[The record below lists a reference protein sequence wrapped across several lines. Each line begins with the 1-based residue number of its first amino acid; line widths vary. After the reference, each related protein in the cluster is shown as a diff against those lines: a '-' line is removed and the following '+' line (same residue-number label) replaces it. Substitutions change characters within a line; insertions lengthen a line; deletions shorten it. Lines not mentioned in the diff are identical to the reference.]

1 MNILTRIKRIFHRPP
16 DFTIGDRAD
25 PYMLRWY
32 VIPRNRWFNIY
43 LHRVCKSDDDRAL
56 HDHPW
61 ASLSIILRGSYWE
74 ITEVDGVDCWTK
86 YRRGRFIYRS
96 STYSHRLFL
105 TDDKPCWTLFITG
118 KRVRDWGFYCPKGWV
133 PWQEFTSGDITG
145 NTRGK
150 GCGD

>member
-1 MNILTRIKRIFHRPP
+1 MNLFSRIKRIFHRPP
-16 DFTIGDRAD
+16 DFTIGDRND

-32 VIPRNRWFNIY
+32 IIPRNKWFNIY

-61 ASLSIILRGSYWE
+61 ASVSIILAGEYTEISYRGMQVYGRGS
-74 ITEVDGVDCWTK
+74 V
-86 YRRGRFIYRS
+86 IYRKAE
-96 STYSHRLFL
+96 YSHRLAL
-105 TDDKPCWTLFITG
+105 NDRPGQHVWTLFITG
-118 KRVRDWGFYCPKGWV
+118 RRVRDWGFHCPKGWV

-150 GCGD
+150 GCGED